1 MPPSKEHLAHS
12 HALHEFAAELRGKF
26 LNGSAWIETL
36 IGDILAAYFCG
47 DSERRGL
54 FFSEVANDM
63 RLSSKATLLDK
74 ILEREFPQLRKTY
87 PRLKQ
92 RLDSLRAFRNR
103 LAHAHI
109 DTSEAALA
117 AGKSDEVTFIFY
129 EDGQMKRQQVTRA
142 GARRRADEA
151 NQLRKDLVELQRA
164 ITTGAQPGD
173 AANR

>member
-1 MPPSKEHLAHS
+1 MPPSKEHLAQS

-36 IGDILAAYFCG
+36 LGDILATYFCR

-74 ILEREFPQLRKTY
+74 ILQREFPQLLKAY
-87 PRLKQ
+87 PRLKK
-92 RLDSLRAFRNR
+92 RLDSLRGFRNR

-109 DTSEAALA
+109 DTSEHALA
-117 AGKSDEVTFIFY
+117 TRKSDEVTFIFY
-129 EDGQMKRQQVTRA
+129 EDGQMKRQQVTRDEA
-142 GARRRADEA
+142 QRRANEA
-151 NQLRKDLVELQRA
+151 NQLRKDLVEVQRVIA
-164 ITTGAQPGD
+164 ESA
-173 AANR
+173 